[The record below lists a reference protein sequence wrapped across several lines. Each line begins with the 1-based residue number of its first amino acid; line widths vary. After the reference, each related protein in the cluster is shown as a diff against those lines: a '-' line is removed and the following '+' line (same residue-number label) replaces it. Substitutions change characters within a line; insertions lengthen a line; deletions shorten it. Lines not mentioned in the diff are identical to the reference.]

1 MPGEMAERLTKLGYV
16 DVLMEGVHIGTLA
29 RTRSG
34 AMAFEYAQEWL
45 ASGFSIS
52 PFSLPLRQG
61 LFDAPPDAPDRLFGI
76 FRDSLPDD
84 WGRFLQD
91 RRLAELG
98 VRPGSLSILAR
109 LSLVGATGLG
119 ALEYAPAHVVHA
131 NSDIS
136 SDWDTLSR
144 QCQRLLAEEGTEA
157 LDAIYACGSSSGGAR
172 PKVMV
177 DLDGEPWIVKFP
189 ASADGPRAGARE
201 YRLAQMARACG
212 IAMPEVRLIPSHVC
226 GGYFATKR
234 FDRLRDAFGA
244 LHKVHMASAAALLEV
259 SPFDVLDYRDLMQL
273 TLELTGSV
281 ADCEQLFR
289 VMCFNVA
296 VGNCDDHARN
306 FSYLCENGV
315 WRLSPAYDLT
325 QDEGFLGEHATLVNG
340 KGTDITGEDLLAV
353 GAAGGVSARKGREIY
368 SQIIEV
374 TAGLAEG

>member
-1 MPGEMAERLTKLGYV
+1 MPGEMAERLAKLGYV

-119 ALEYAPAHVVHA
+119 ALEYAPAQVVHA

-136 SDWDTLSR
+136 SDWDMLSR

-189 ASADGPRAGARE
+189 ASADGPRAGAQE
-201 YRLAQMARACG
+201 YWLAQMARACG

-234 FDRLRDAFGA
+234 FDRQRDAFGA

-259 SPFDVLDYRDLMQL
+259 SPFDVLDYRNLMQL

-281 ADCEQLFR
+281 ADSEQLFR

-306 FSYLCENGV
+306 FSFLCENGV

>member
-1 MPGEMAERLTKLGYV
+1 MPGETAERLAKLGYV
-16 DVLMEGVHIGTLA
+16 DVLMEGVRVGTLA

-52 PFSLPLRQG
+52 PFSLPLHQS

-119 ALEYAPAHVVHA
+119 ALEYAPAQVVHA

-136 SDWDTLSR
+136 SDWDMLSR

-189 ASADGPRAGARE
+189 AIADGPRAGVQE

-234 FDRLRDAFGA
+234 FDRQRDAFGA
-244 LHKVHMASAAALLEV
+244 LHKVHIASAAALL
-259 SPFDVLDYRDLMQL
+259 
-273 TLELTGSV
+273 G
-281 ADCEQLFR
+281 
-289 VMCFNVA
+289 
-296 VGNCDDHARN
+296 H
-306 FSYLCENGV
+306 
-315 WRLSPAYDLT
+315 
-325 QDEGFLGEHATLVNG
+325 
-340 KGTDITGEDLLAV
+340 
-353 GAAGGVSARKGREIY
+353 GGLPSMFWT
-368 SQIIEV
+368 
-374 TAGLAEG
+374 TAISCS